1 MISNQFENE
10 WRMGMEFCSIYS
22 GSSGNCLYVAS
33 DHTKILV
40 DSGLT
45 GKKIQEGLK
54 EIGVDPAELD
64 AMVITHEHVDH
75 IKSAGILSRR
85 YNIPIYANTKT
96 WEAMVNSLGQ
106 VSDENIRVFE
116 EYNAFEIGDILVQPF
131 EIPHD
136 AACPCGYSFM
146 HEGNK
151 ISIATDIGYVT
162 EEIKANISNANL
174 ILLEANHDVEM
185 LKVGP
190 YPYSLKRRVLSNK
203 GHLSNED
210 AGKAIVEILGP
221 KTKKVILGHLSKTN
235 NYPELAL
242 RTVISV
248 LQMNGIIDG
257 EHIEID
263 IASRDRVGRVQ
274 SVK

>member
-1 MISNQFENE
+1 
-10 WRMGMEFCSIYS
+10 MEFCSIYS

-33 DHTKILV
+33 ESTKILI

-45 GKKIQEGLK
+45 GKKIQAGLK
-54 EIGVDPAELD
+54 EIGVNPEDID
-64 AMVITHEHVDH
+64 AMVITHEHDDH
-75 IKSAGILSRR
+75 VKSAGILSRR
-85 YNIPIYANTKT
+85 FNIPIYANTKT
-96 WEAMVNSLGQ
+96 WGAMANALGKI
-106 VSDENIRVFE
+106 SEENIKVFE
-116 EYNAFEIGDILVQPF
+116 GYDAFEIGDILVKPF

-146 HEGNK
+146 NGGNK
-151 ISIATDIGYVT
+151 ISVATDIGYVT
-162 EEIKANISNANL
+162 EEIKKNIMDSDL

-190 YPYSLKRRVLSNK
+190 YPYPLKRRVLSNL

-210 AGKAIVEILGP
+210 AGKAIVEILNG
-221 KTKKVILGHLSKTN
+221 KTKKIILGHLSNTN
-235 NYPELAL
+235 NYPALAL

-257 EHIEID
+257 EHVEID
-263 IASRDRVGRVQ
+263 IAHRDRVGRVQ
-274 SVK
+274 SIK

>member
-1 MISNQFENE
+1 MK
-10 WRMGMEFCSIYS
+10 FCSIYS

-33 DHTKILV
+33 DTTKILI

-54 EIGVDPAELD
+54 EIDINPEEID
-64 AMVITHEHVDH
+64 AMVITHEHDDH

-85 YNIPIYANTKT
+85 FNIPIYANTKT
-96 WEAMVNSLGQ
+96 WEAMSKSIGKVN
-106 VSDENIRVFE
+106 DENIRVFE
-116 EYNAFEIGDILVQPF
+116 GYEPFEIGDILVKPF
-131 EIPHD
+131 PIPHD
-136 AACPCGYSFM
+136 AASPCGYSFM
-146 HEGNK
+146 HGGK
-151 ISIATDIGYVT
+151 KVSVATDIGYVT
-162 EEIKANISNANL
+162 EEIKANIMNSDL

-190 YPYSLKRRVLSNK
+190 YPYHLKRRVLSNE

-210 AGKAIVEILGP
+210 AGKAIVEIINGRTS
-221 KTKKVILGHLSKTN
+221 KIILGHLSNTN

-263 IASRDRVGRVQ
+263 IAHRDRVGRVQ
-274 SVK
+274 SI